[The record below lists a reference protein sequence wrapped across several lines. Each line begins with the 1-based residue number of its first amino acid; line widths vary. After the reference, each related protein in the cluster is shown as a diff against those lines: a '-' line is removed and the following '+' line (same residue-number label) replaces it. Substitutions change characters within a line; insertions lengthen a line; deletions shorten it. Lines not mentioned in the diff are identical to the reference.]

1 MSETIAIP
9 ALDGSGKMNAY
20 LATPSGQPKAGIVVI
35 QEIFGVNAGVRAETD
50 GWAAK
55 GYAAIA
61 PDLFWRLKPGVE
73 LDADVPEQFQQGLA
87 YMQKFDTD
95 KSIDDIKACIA
106 ALRARGCQKV
116 GAIGHC
122 LGGRLAFL
130 VAARTDSDATAAYYG
145 VGLDGLMGEKGNIKK
160 PLLMHIAKKDGF
172 VPPEAQAKVH
182 AALDGN
188 SLVTI
193 HDYDADHAFARH
205 SGKARVPALAEQA
218 DARTASFFTKNLG

>member
-1 MSETIAIP
+1 MSQTIAIP

-20 LATPSGQPKAGIVVI
+20 LATPSGPPKAGIVVI
-35 QEIFGVNAGVRAETD
+35 QEIFGVNAGIRAMAD
-50 GWAAK
+50 SWAAK
-55 GYAAIA
+55 GYVALA
-61 PDLFWRLKPGVE
+61 PDLFWRLKPGIE

-87 YMQKFDTD
+87 YMQKFDGD
-95 KSIDDIKACIA
+95 KSIDDIKASIA
-106 ALRARGCQKV
+106 ALRARGCKKV
-116 GAIGHC
+116 GAIGYC

-130 VAARTDSDATAAYYG
+130 VATRTDSDATAAYYG
-145 VGLDGLMGEKGNIKK
+145 VGLDGLIGEKGNIKK

-188 SLVTI
+188 PNVTI
-193 HDYDADHAFARH
+193 YDYDADHAFARH

-218 DARTASFFTKNLG
+218 DERTATFFAKNLV